1 MSINK
6 LIYVASV
13 RLPTEKAH
21 GGQIVRMS
29 EAFVRAG
36 FTVELVVPTRHNPD
50 LGHRDVFEY
59 YQVPKHFT
67 ITRLKTIDPRLL
79 LRLPAGTYAKGQL
92 LLFGVR
98 LFFYLLMN
106 RSDNAVYYTRDEL
119 LLPVLLFFNKRVF
132 WEGHALPK
140 RRQTIVSLLR
150 QCAGLIVLTNGLKQQ
165 LVALGVDSKKIS
177 VAPDGVD
184 LDIFDLDITMPAAR
198 AELRINS
205 KATVLGYTGSFKTKG
220 MDKGLADIIVAL
232 PMVQKQFPKVRFI
245 AVGGSTS
252 DITQYQAL
260 AEKHEVANIVELR
273 GPVDQKKLAVFQKA
287 CDVLLMPFPKTEHY
301 SVYMSPLKMFEYLA
315 SKRPIVATKLP
326 TITEVLSDQSAILV
340 EPDNPTQLAE
350 GIILALSDSARVGT
364 IVQRAYALVEQYTW
378 SRRAHTIKNFI
389 E

>member
-1 MSINK
+1 MSIKK
-6 LIYVASV
+6 LIYIANV

-36 FTVELVVPTRHNPD
+36 FAVELVVPTRHNPD

-67 ITRLKTIDPRLL
+67 ITWLKTIDPRLL
-79 LRLPAGTYAKGQL
+79 LRLPAGTYAKGQA
-92 LLFGVR
+92 LFFAVR

-119 LLPVLLFFNKRVF
+119 LLPVVLFFNKRVF
-132 WEGHALPK
+132 WEGHALPT
-140 RRQTIVSLLR
+140 RRQIIAGLLR
-150 QCAGLIVLTNGLKQQ
+150 RCAGLIVLTNGLKQQ
-165 LVALGVDSKKIS
+165 LISLGVDSKKIM

-184 LDIFDLDITMPAAR
+184 LDIFDLDISMPAAR

-205 KATVLGYTGSFKTKG
+205 KTTVLGYTGSFKTKG
-220 MDKGLADIIVAL
+220 MDKGLADIIAAL

-252 DITQYQAL
+252 DVTEYQAL

-340 EPDNPTQLAE
+340 EPNNPTQLAE
-350 GIILALSDSARVGT
+350 GIISALSDSARVGT
-364 IVQRAYALVEQYTW
+364 MVARAFQLAQNYTW
-378 SRRAHTIKNFI
+378 SKRAHTIKNFI